1 MSAVDAGDL
10 ERALD
15 EYEEFRE
22 DEGGGDGDLLAH
34 VAALALEEAASGEDA
49 RQRDAALSQLTMAG
63 TAGLP
68 IVERLASGERP
79 LAIRAKALVVLARRG
94 DSDAMSAL
102 RGFLDEDDSEVLAAA
117 VVGLDGGEDEE
128 LLLPL
133 LENTSADVRRQAATA
148 LEQAAPSGNS
158 LVALAEAA
166 RVDPEAPVR
175 AAATRSLGAFGAPAF
190 DHVRERLSDPDA
202 VVRTA
207 AVRSLVAIDRS
218 RALAAVGLLLE
229 VEPSQAGIEAARIL
243 AAPTEDEE
251 TVNAEGVV
259 LARAF
264 LRRALMTG
272 DMTIRSQAA
281 IALSSLPPDDSLDED
296 LLRAM
301 REDEDARVRL
311 ALAST
316 MRRREETKQ
325 RADTVLRELIEAGGM
340 TGVQAAAILAAE
352 EDRSAIA
359 FLRRSLR
366 DDDAMVRRVAARSLA
381 RDALRPDEARTA
393 LRDEDPL
400 VRINAA
406 GGILAAS
413 VAG

>member
-1 MSAVDAGDL
+1 
-10 ERALD
+10 
-15 EYEEFRE
+15 
-22 DEGGGDGDLLAH
+22 
-34 VAALALEEAASGEDA
+34 
-49 RQRDAALSQLTMAG
+49 
-63 TAGLP
+63 
-68 IVERLASGERP
+68 
-79 LAIRAKALVVLARRG
+79 VLARRG
-94 DSDAMSAL
+94 DSDAISAL

-133 LENTSADVRRQAATA
+133 LENTAADVRRQAATA
-148 LEQAAPSGNS
+148 LEHAAPSGNS

-166 RVDPEAPVR
+166 RVDPEGPVR

-190 DHVRERLSDPDA
+190 DHVRERLSDADA
-202 VVRTA
+202 TVRTA

-218 RALAAVGLLLE
+218 RALAALGLLLE

-251 TVNAEGVV
+251 ASNTEGVV

-264 LRRALMTG
+264 LRRALTTG
-272 DMTIRSQAA
+272 DMNLRSQAA
-281 IALSSLPPDDSLDED
+281 IALSSLPPDESLDED

-301 REDEDARVRL
+301 REDEDPRVRL
-311 ALAST
+311 ALAAT
-316 MRRREETKQ
+316 MRGREETKQ

-352 EDRSAIA
+352 EDRNAIA

-366 DDDAMVRRVAARSLA
+366 HDDAMIRRVAARSLA
-381 RDALRPDEARTA
+381 RDALRPDEARAA
-393 LRDEDPL
+393 LRDSDAL